1 MKKFFI
7 SVITVGLLFV
17 GFQITSCGKKDSGFT
32 SDKIEDYL
40 QLETG
45 KYIRYRLDSL
55 RFTAFGQ
62 KDTIVSYQA
71 KDVVEGPTT
80 DNMGRAGWRIIRY
93 LRDFNSTN
101 DGDWSPLMTYSITPT
116 SNSMELNENNF
127 RYIKLTTPIKDGA
140 SWRGNGYLP
149 NNPYQDLF
157 EFSNDEDIQKWDY
170 TYENVGASL
179 TFNNITYDNTISV
192 LQIADSANTTSNDPR
207 VPASKS
213 YWMEKYAKGVG
224 LVYKEVEIWEYQ
236 PATTSQS
243 AYTHGYGLKLTIID
257 HN

>member
-17 GFQITSCGKKDSGFT
+17 GFQIASCGKKEDGFT

-55 RFTAFGQ
+55 TFIARGQ
-62 KDTIVSYQA
+62 KDTITSYQA

-80 DNMGRAGWRIIRY
+80 DNIGRAGWRIMRY
-93 LRDFNSTN
+93 LRDLNSTN
-101 DGDWSPLMTYSITPT
+101 ENDWRPIMSYTVTAT
-116 SNSMELNENNF
+116 GNSMELNENNF
-127 RYIKLTTPIKDGA
+127 RYIKLTTPIRDGR
-140 SWRGNGYLP
+140 SWRGNGFLP
-149 NNPYQDLF
+149 SNPYKDLF
-157 EFSNDEDIQKWDY
+157 EFSNDEDIQEWDY
-170 TYENVGASL
+170 TYQDAGASL
-179 TFNNITYDNTISV
+179 NLNNKTYDNTISV
-192 LQIADSANTTSNDPR
+192 LQIADSSHTPITDLT

-213 YWMEKYAKGVG
+213 YWIEKYAKGVG

-236 PATTSQS
+236 PATTVSS
-243 AYTHGYGLKLTIID
+243 YRHGYGLKLTIID

>member
-1 MKKFFI
+1 MNKFFI

-17 GFQITSCGKKDSGFT
+17 GSQITSCGKKEDGFT

-40 QLETG
+40 QMETG
-45 KYIRYRLDSL
+45 KYIHYRLDSL

-62 KDTIVSYQA
+62 KDTIVSYEA

-80 DNMGRAGWRIIRY
+80 DNMGRAGWRIQRY
-93 LRDFNSTN
+93 LRALNSTN
-101 DGDWSPLMTYSITPT
+101 ENEWSPLISYTVTPT
-116 SNSMELNENNF
+116 GNSMELNENNF
-127 RYIKLTTPIKDGA
+127 RYIKLTTPIRDGR

-157 EFSNDEDIQKWDY
+157 DFSNDEDIQEWDY
-170 TYENVGASL
+170 TYQDVGASL
-179 TFNNITYDNTISV
+179 TLNNNTYDNTISI
-192 LQIADSANTTSNDPR
+192 LQIADSANTPIVDPR

-236 PATTSQS
+236 PATSQS
-243 AYTHGYGLKLTIID
+243 AYRHGYGLKLTIID